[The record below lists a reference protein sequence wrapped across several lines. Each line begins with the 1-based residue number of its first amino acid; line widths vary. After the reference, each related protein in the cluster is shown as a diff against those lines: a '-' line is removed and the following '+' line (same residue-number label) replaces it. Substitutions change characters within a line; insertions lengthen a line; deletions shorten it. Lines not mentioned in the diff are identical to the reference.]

1 MVIVGGR
8 VVVHVSAMIIIMP
21 IIVIIGTTVG
31 VVSAMRK
38 FVATIMVRVLYIAPA
53 SSALGDNPRM
63 VGSFHLDAL
72 MAVQGVMNVHPVAGV
87 DISWR
92 AIGPGVDF
100 PAICGMHYL

>member
-1 MVIVGGR
+1 
-8 VVVHVSAMIIIMP
+8 
-21 IIVIIGTTVG
+21 
-31 VVSAMRK
+31 
-38 FVATIMVRVLYIAPA
+38 MVRVLYIAPA